1 MCHVAAGGMS
11 FPGKVGFTK
20 ATGCSSPTKH
30 CFVSGHSGNRV
41 NLDSEVDLPKRLSSL
56 EGTSVQTDMKN
67 AEIAFE
73 KEGRT
78 LKSPGCD
85 GQGVGVYSE

>member
-1 MCHVAAGGMS
+1 MAAWGMS
-11 FPGKVGFTK
+11 FPGKLGFTK
-20 ATGCSSPTKH
+20 ATQCSSATKH

-41 NLDSEVDLPKRLSSL
+41 NLDSEVDLPKHLSSL
-56 EGTSVQTDMKN
+56 EETSVQTGMKN
-67 AEIAFE
+67 AEVGFE

-85 GQGVGVYSE
+85 SQGVGVYSE